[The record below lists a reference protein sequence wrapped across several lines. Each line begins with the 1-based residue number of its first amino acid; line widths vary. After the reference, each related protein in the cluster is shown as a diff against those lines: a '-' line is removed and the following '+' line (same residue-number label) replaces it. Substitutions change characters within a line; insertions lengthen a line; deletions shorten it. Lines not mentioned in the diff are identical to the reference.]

1 MKILVLGTGG
11 VGGYFGGRLA
21 AAGADVTFVAR
32 GRHLR
37 ALKEN
42 GLRVES
48 GLGNLHLKPV
58 RATDDPAE
66 AGVADVVMIA
76 VKLWDTESAA
86 QAAAPAV
93 GPETAVVSFQNG
105 VDAVEIL
112 TRTFGAARV
121 MGGVAHIAAFIESPG
136 VIRHNG
142 TLARLTFGELDGSRS
157 PRAERLLAACQAAGF
172 DTVLSDNVQRV
183 IWEKFVFIV
192 GLSGLTT
199 LTRLPIGPIREEPL
213 TRALLADVMR
223 EAAAV
228 GRAKGVE
235 LPGDTAERQVAFA
248 DTLPHGMIASMLGD
262 LRRGNRL
269 ELPWLTGAVVRLG
282 RELGVATPANAF
294 VYAALKLHAEGRHP
308 DAGEPA

>member
-1 MKILVLGTGG
+1 MKILILGTGG

-21 AAGADVTFVAR
+21 AGGADVTFVAR
-32 GRHLR
+32 GQHLR
-37 ALKEN
+37 AIRDN
-42 GLRVES
+42 GLRIES
-48 GLGNLHLKPV
+48 GLGNLHLERV
-58 RATDDPAE
+58 NATDSPAE
-66 AGVADVVMIA
+66 AGIADVVMIA
-76 VKLWDTESAA
+76 VKLWDTASAA

-105 VDAVEIL
+105 VDAVGIL
-112 TRTFGAARV
+112 TRSFGAERV
-121 MGGVAHIAAFIESPG
+121 MGGIAHIAAFIESPG

-157 PRAERLLAACQAAGF
+157 PRAERLLAACLAAGF

-192 GLSGLTT
+192 GLSGLTA

-213 TRALLADVMR
+213 TRELLAEVMR

-228 GRAKGVE
+228 GSAQGVDLGADAIDRQLAFVDK
-235 LPGDTAERQVAFA
+235 LPQ
-248 DTLPHGMIASMLGD
+248 GMIASMLGD

-282 RELGVATPANAF
+282 RELGVPTPANAF
-294 VYAALKLHAEGRHP
+294 VYAALKLHADGRP
-308 DAGEPA
+308 ADAGPA